1 LDDAADRS
9 RALHRL
15 ATAGAVLAIVAATAA
30 WDFLDHPHWYKVSW
44 VPFATG
50 LVRPLDMLANIA
62 LYVPL
67 GFLLSFKRRR
77 LLATLAIA
85 CALSMAMEF
94 TQVWSHSRFP
104 SATDVLL
111 NLVGSYLGVRLAERR
126 RMIEASRAPAPAPSD
141 ASSA

>member
-1 LDDAADRS
+1 MDDAAVRS
-9 RALHRL
+9 RGLHHL
-15 ATAGAVLAIVAATAA
+15 ATAGAVLAIIAATTA
-30 WDFLDHPHWYKVSW
+30 WDFLDHPHWYKVSL

-50 LVRPLDMLANIA
+50 VVRPFDILANIA

-67 GFLLSFKRRR
+67 GFLLSFKGRR

-85 CALSMAMEF
+85 CTLSVAMEF

-104 SATDVLL
+104 STTDVLL

-126 RMIEASRAPAPAPSD
+126 RVEVSRTPAPAPPD

>member
-1 LDDAADRS
+1 MDDAPVRS

-15 ATAGAVLAIVAATAA
+15 ATAGAFLTIIAASGA

-50 LVRPLDMLANIA
+50 VVRPFDILANIA

-67 GFLLSFKRRR
+67 GFLLSFKGRRM
-77 LLATLAIA
+77 LATLAIA
-85 CALSMAMEF
+85 CTLSVAMEF

-126 RMIEASRAPAPAPSD
+126 RVEISRTPAPAPPD